1 MKRLALALA
10 IVGAATAAAETPRY
24 EAPAP
29 GSYELPV
36 ILQLGEHRLLDSR
49 GEPAPVL
56 GVEAGDATI
65 VSFVY
70 LSCTEACPLAT
81 ATLHQLDRRLA
92 RDPALR
98 ERVQLV
104 TVSFDPQRDTPQRMA
119 DALAGVAPQGR
130 WRFLTARDP
139 AMLEPVLRDFGQD
152 AVWLP
157 GPGGA
162 DPDRLRHVLKVFL
175 VDDTGAVRNI
185 YSTGLLDPR
194 LVVADVRTILGL
206 P

>member
-1 MKRLALALA
+1 MKRLGLALCIA
-10 IVGAATAAAETPRY
+10 WATTAVAEAPRY
-24 EAPAP
+24 EAPSP
-29 GSYELPV
+29 GSYDLPV
-36 ILQLGEHRLLDSR
+36 ILQLGEHQLVDAQGQLT
-49 GEPAPVL
+49 PVP
-56 GVEAGDATI
+56 GVEAGHAAI

-98 ERVQLV
+98 KRVRLV
-104 TVSFDPQRDTPQRMA
+104 TVSFDPHRDTPERMA
-119 DALAGVAPQGR
+119 EVGAGLAPLGR
-130 WRFLTARDP
+130 WHFLTARDP
-139 AMLEPVLRDFGQD
+139 AMLEPVLQDFGQD
-152 AVWLP
+152 AVWLS
-157 GPGGA
+157 GGDGA
-162 DPDRLRHVLKVFL
+162 SPDRLRHVLKVFL

-194 LVVADVRTILGL
+194 LVVADVRTVLGL